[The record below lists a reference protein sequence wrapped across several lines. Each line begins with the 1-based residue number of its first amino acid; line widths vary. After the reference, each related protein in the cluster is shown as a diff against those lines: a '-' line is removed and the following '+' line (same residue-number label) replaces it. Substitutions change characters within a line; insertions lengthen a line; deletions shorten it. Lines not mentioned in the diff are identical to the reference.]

1 METPQLLLSTCGAD
15 SSKRLVV
22 WCELP
27 QEEEEMTTNNQGVG
41 TRELA
46 LMILLEIERGE
57 KSHIVLR
64 QVLEK
69 YQYLS
74 KQDRAFLTR
83 LAEGTT
89 ERRIELDYII
99 NQFSKVKTEKM
110 KPVIRNILR
119 CAVYQIKYMDQVP
132 DSAACNE
139 AVNLA
144 IRKGFKNLRG
154 FVNGVLR
161 NIARNIDKIAYPENT
176 EEFLSIKYSMP
187 QWIIRMWVR
196 DYGEEKTKYI
206 LEGFYKE
213 RATTIRINGNAT
225 TKEELIRELTGEGIQ
240 VKEHPLLASALL
252 ISGYDYLAAIPAF
265 REGKFQVQDAASI
278 MVAEQ
283 AGIKEGDYILDV
295 CAAPGGKALHAA
307 QILNGT
313 GMVEA
318 RDLTEMKVELIRENI
333 SRMGFENIRAVQQDA
348 TCFDADSEEKADVLI
363 ADLPCSGL
371 GVLAKKTDLK
381 YKMNPETET
390 EVAALQREIL
400 DAVCRYVKPE
410 GTLMYSTC
418 TISRTE
424 NEENAGWFAE
434 KHPEFDLEWEKQ
446 IFPSDITDGFYIA
459 KFIRRG
465 R

>member
-1 METPQLLLSTCGAD
+1 
-15 SSKRLVV
+15 
-22 WCELP
+22 
-27 QEEEEMTTNNQGVG
+27 MTTKVNE
-41 TRELA
+41 RA
-46 LMILLEIERGE
+46 L
-57 KSHIVLR
+57 
-64 QVLEK
+64 VLEMLLAVNEEGQYSHLILRDVLDK
-69 YQYLS
+69 YQYLG
-74 KQDRAFLTR
+74 KQERAFLTR
-83 LAEGTT
+83 LMEGTL
-89 ERRIELDYII
+89 ERQLTLDYVID
-99 NQFSKVKTEKM
+99 QFSKTRVKKM
-110 KPVIRNILR
+110 KPLIRNLMR
-119 CAVYQIKYMDQVP
+119 MSVYQIMYMDSVP
-132 DSAACNE
+132 DSAVCNE
-139 AVNLA
+139 AVKLA
-144 IRKGFKNLRG
+144 RKRGFSGLSG

-161 NIARNIDKIAYPENT
+161 SVARGWREVRFPN
-176 EEFLSIKYSMP
+176 LSVTYSMP
-187 QWIIRMWVR
+187 EWIVDIWTEN
-196 DYGEEKTKYI
+196 YGEEKTRQI
-206 LEGFYKE
+206 LEGLTAE
-213 RATTIRINGNAT
+213 NRLTIRTNLSAVT
-225 TKEELIRELTGEGIQ
+225 PEELVNKLKSEGVTVHAVPELPYAFE
-240 VKEHPLLASALL
+240 
-252 ISGYDYLAAIPAF
+252 ISGLDYLAGLKSF
-265 REGKFQVQDAASI
+265 KEGLFYVQDVSS
-278 MVAEQ
+278 MLVAET
-283 AGIKEGDYILDV
+283 AAPKKNDYVIDV
-295 CAAPGGKALHAA
+295 CAAPGGKSTHMAELL
-307 QILNGT
+307 QGS

>member
-1 METPQLLLSTCGAD
+1 
-15 SSKRLVV
+15 
-22 WCELP
+22 
-27 QEEEEMTTNNQGVG
+27 MTTNNQGVD

-240 VKEHPLLASALL
+240 VK
-252 ISGYDYLAAIPAF
+252 
-265 REGKFQVQDAASI
+265 SI
-278 MVAEQ
+278 RF
-283 AGIKEGDYILDV
+283 LR
-295 CAAPGGKALHAA
+295 L
-307 QILNGT
+307 
-313 GMVEA
+313 
-318 RDLTEMKVELIRENI
+318 R
-333 SRMGFENIRAVQQDA
+333 F
-348 TCFDADSEEKADVLI
+348 
-363 ADLPCSGL
+363 
-371 GVLAKKTDLK
+371 
-381 YKMNPETET
+381 
-390 EVAALQREIL
+390 
-400 DAVCRYVKPE
+400 
-410 GTLMYSTC
+410 
-418 TISRTE
+418 
-424 NEENAGWFAE
+424 
-434 KHPEFDLEWEKQ
+434 
-446 IFPSDITDGFYIA
+446 
-459 KFIRRG
+459 
-465 R
+465 

>member
-1 METPQLLLSTCGAD
+1 
-15 SSKRLVV
+15 
-22 WCELP
+22 
-27 QEEEEMTTNNQGVG
+27 MTTKVNERALVL
-41 TRELA
+41 EMLLA
-46 LMILLEIERGE
+46 VNEEGQY
-57 KSHIVLR
+57 SHLVLR
-64 QVLEK
+64 DVLDK
-69 YQYLS
+69 YQYLG
-74 KQDRAFLTR
+74 KQERAFLTR
-83 LAEGTT
+83 LMEGTL
-89 ERRIELDYII
+89 ERQLTLDYVID
-99 NQFSKVKTEKM
+99 QFSKTRVKKM
-110 KPVIRNILR
+110 KPLIRNLMR
-119 CAVYQIKYMDQVP
+119 MSVYQIMYMDSVP
-132 DSAACNE
+132 DSAVCNE
-139 AVNLA
+139 AVKLA
-144 IRKGFKNLRG
+144 RKRGFSGLSG

-161 NIARNIDKIAYPENT
+161 SVARGWREVRFPN
-176 EEFLSIKYSMP
+176 LSVTYSMP
-187 QWIIRMWVR
+187 EWIVDIWTEN
-196 DYGEEKTKYI
+196 YGEEKTRQI
-206 LEGFYKE
+206 LEGLTAE
-213 RATTIRINGNAT
+213 NRLTIRTNLSAVT
-225 TKEELIRELTGEGIQ
+225 PEELVNKLKSEGVTVHAVPELPYAFE
-240 VKEHPLLASALL
+240 
-252 ISGYDYLAAIPAF
+252 ISGLDYLAGLKSF
-265 REGKFQVQDAASI
+265 KEGLFYVQDVSS
-278 MVAEQ
+278 MLVAET
-283 AGIKEGDYILDV
+283 AAPKKNDYVIDV
-295 CAAPGGKALHAA
+295 CAAPGGKSTHMAELL
-307 QILNGT
+307 QGS

>member
-1 METPQLLLSTCGAD
+1 
-15 SSKRLVV
+15 
-22 WCELP
+22 
-27 QEEEEMTTNNQGVG
+27 MTTNNQGVG
-41 TRELA
+41 TREIA

-119 CAVYQIKYMDQVP
+119 CAVYQI
-132 DSAACNE
+132 
-139 AVNLA
+139 
-144 IRKGFKNLRG
+144 LRG

-400 DAVCRYVKPE
+400 DTVCRYVKPE